1 MPFELGRPLGQPNDR
16 DFQTR
21 VLKACLGLI
30 EADSGPVLEDYPEDI
45 PAEAKATAEDMT
57 GMVCEIE
64 LPAPPSDDNSL
75 TQALIAEIGR
85 MRPWYEMAVNQRGR
99 TTVGVSQLSIEDAV
113 RYLVDFIEEPATP
126 SRRDDIKA
134 GPLLKLACEDLKAFY
149 GEAMSAQ
156 PGMSSSRAV
165 EHWLWN
171 ETALGRAFWK
181 FREENTDHPDSYTR
195 YLAQRTL
202 IPDRQL
208 HFKDAPVFETDS
220 SM

>member
-1 MPFELGRPLGQPNDR
+1 
-16 DFQTR
+16 
-21 VLKACLGLI
+21 
-30 EADSGPVLEDYPEDI
+30 
-45 PAEAKATAEDMT
+45 
-57 GMVCEIE
+57 
-64 LPAPPSDDNSL
+64 
-75 TQALIAEIGR
+75 

-99 TTVGVSQLSIEDAV
+99 TTVGVSQLSNDDAV
-113 RYLVDFIEEPATP
+113 RYLEDFIEDPPTP
-126 SRRDDIKA
+126 SRRGDIEA

-156 PGMSSSRAV
+156 PGMSSSLSV

-181 FREENTDHPDSYTR
+181 FRDANTDNPDSYTR

-208 HFKDAPVFETDS
+208 HFKGAPIFETDS

>member
-1 MPFELGRPLGQPNDR
+1 M
-16 DFQTR
+16 R
-21 VLKACLGLI
+21 VLKACLGLL
-30 EADSGPVLEDYPEDI
+30 EADSGPVLEDFPEDI
-45 PAEAKATAEDMT
+45 PAEARTSVEDMA

-64 LPAPPSDDNSL
+64 LPAPPSDDNDL
-75 TQALIAEIGR
+75 TKALIAEIGR

-99 TTVGVSQLSIEDAV
+99 TTVGVSQLSIEEAV
-113 RYLVDFIEEPATP
+113 RYLVDFIEEPSTP
-126 SRRDDIKA
+126 SRRDDIEA

-156 PGMSSSRAV
+156 PGMSSSHAV

-171 ETALGRAFWK
+171 ETALGRALWK
-181 FREENTDHPDSYTR
+181 FREENTNHPDSYTR

-202 IPDRQL
+202 IPDSQL

>member
-1 MPFELGRPLGQPNDR
+1 M
-16 DFQTR
+16 R
-21 VLKACLGLI
+21 VLKACLGLL
-30 EADSGPVLEDYPEDI
+30 EADSGPVLEDFPEDI
-45 PAEAKATAEDMT
+45 PAEARTSVEDMA

-64 LPAPPSDDNSL
+64 LPAPPSDDNDL
-75 TQALIAEIGR
+75 TKALIAEIGR

-99 TTVGVSQLSIEDAV
+99 TTVGVSQLSIEEAV
-113 RYLVDFIEEPATP
+113 RYLVDFIEEPSTP
-126 SRRDDIKA
+126 SRRDDIEA

-171 ETALGRAFWK
+171 ETALGRALWK
-181 FREENTDHPDSYTR
+181 FREENTNHPDSYTR

-202 IPDRQL
+202 IPDSQL